1 MVYAS
6 IKSREKVFHLPH
18 CKIHTRINRDYRIA
32 FDTPDQARAAGY
44 RMCNCCS
51 SMGLRLRK
59 EQKTIDAF
67 CEKNKLKY
75 LLWDGDLMIKAPNS
89 DWKIIINGRDKKM
102 FLYHKNKFRSPSDDE
117 SMIPGYHSQA
127 VRQKTILGYLQ
138 YIVSH
143 DDFRQKQT
151 QSRERS
157 RNSKRD
163 LRRNTNHIQ
172 RGKTNRKYS
181 ANQLYS
187 ILDSLSL

>member
-18 CKIHTRINRDYRIA
+18 CKIHPRINRDYRIT
-32 FDTPDQARAAGY
+32 FDTAAQARAEGF

-51 SMGLRLRK
+51 IIGMRLRK
-59 EQKTIDAF
+59 EQASVDEF
-67 CEKNKLKY
+67 CKKNKLTY
-75 LLWDGDLMIKAPNS
+75 LLWDGELLVKAPNS
-89 DWKIIINGRDKKM
+89 DWKIIVNGREKKM

-127 VRQKTILGYLQ
+127 IRHKTILGYLQ
-138 YIVSH
+138 YIVAH
-143 DDFRQKQT
+143 DDFRQKEAQAK
-151 QSRERS
+151 ERK

>member
-18 CKIHTRINRDYRIA
+18 CKIHTRINRNYRIT
-32 FDTPDQARAAGY
+32 FDTPNQARAAGY

-51 SMGLRLRK
+51 SMGMRLRK
-59 EQKTIDAF
+59 EQAAIDAF
-67 CEKNKLKY
+67 CEKNDLRY
-75 LLWDGDLMIKAPNS
+75 LLWDGDLMIQAPNS
-89 DWKIIINGRDKKM
+89 DWKIIVSGRNKKM
-102 FLYHKNKFRSPSDDE
+102 FLYHKNKFRSPSDDA

-127 VRQKTILGYLQ
+127 IRHNSILGYLE

-143 DDFRQKQT
+143 DEFRQKET
-151 QSRERS
+151 QARERK
-157 RNSKRD
+157 RTSKRD

>member
-6 IKSREKVFHLPH
+6 INSREKVFHLPH
-18 CKIHTRINRDYRIA
+18 CKIHTRINRDYRIS
-32 FDTPDQARAAGY
+32 FDTLAQARAAGY

-51 SMGLRLRK
+51 SMGMRLRK
-59 EQKTIDAF
+59 EQAAIDAY
-67 CEKNKLKY
+67 CEKNDLRY
-75 LLWDGDLMIKAPNS
+75 LLWDGDLLIKAPNS

-102 FLYHKNKFRSPSDDE
+102 FLYHKNTFRAPNDHE
-117 SMIPGYHSQA
+117 SLIPGYHSQA
-127 VRQKTILGYLQ
+127 ARHETILGYLQ
-138 YIVSH
+138 YIVAH
-143 DDFRQKQT
+143 DDFRQKEAQAK
-151 QSRERS
+151 ERK

-163 LRRNTNHIQ
+163 LRRNTNYIQ

>member
-18 CKIHTRINRDYRIA
+18 CKIHTRINRDYRIS

-51 SMGLRLRK
+51 SMGLRLHK
-59 EQKTIDAF
+59 EQKAVDAF
-67 CEKNKLKY
+67 CEKNDLRY
-75 LLWDGDLMIKAPNS
+75 LLWDGDLMIQAPNS
-89 DWKIIINGRDKKM
+89 DWKIIINGKGKKL
-102 FLYHKNKFRSPSDDE
+102 FLYHKNKFRSPSDDK

-127 VRQKTILGYLQ
+127 IRQETILGYLQ

-151 QSRERS
+151 KARERQ

-163 LRRNTNHIQ
+163 LRRNTSHIQ